1 MGKKADS
8 GPEMAQYKK
17 LGRGMADVSPI
28 FNDPGLGS
36 RTRFIALVNPGP
48 AISCP
53 FLACNL
59 SICLARAGARVLVID
74 RSKVAPDVGFLF
86 GIDPP
91 YSPFQQIDIASD
103 EVPSL
108 NSISPPELYLSNFF
122 SDALVHSRNGEVDT
136 ILFCMAGS
144 QSELPSKVSKLLVPL
159 FPDPDEVEEYAH
171 FINELYR
178 ISGGVDVGFVFYRA
192 SSASEAE
199 RCFQSISEIVRPGP
213 ARPLVNYG
221 VLMDDP
227 AIERSIL
234 ERTPLAVTRT
244 RTLPYRSIA
253 QISRFLSDAGSV
265 SPVGTEG
272 ATHWAPEARPC

>member
-1 MGKKADS
+1 
-8 GPEMAQYKK
+8 MAQYKK

-36 RTRFIALVNPGP
+36 RSRYIALVNPGP

-59 SICLARAGARVLVID
+59 SICMARSGARVLVID

-86 GIDPP
+86 GVDPP
-91 YSPFQQIDIASD
+91 YSPFQPIDIASD
-103 EVPSL
+103 EVPTL
-108 NSISPPELYLSNFF
+108 HRISPPELYLSHFF

-144 QSELPSKVSKLLVPL
+144 QSELPSKVGNILVPL
-159 FPDPDEVEEYAH
+159 FPEPDEVETYGK

-178 ISGGVDVGFVFYRA
+178 LSGGVEVGIVFYRA

-221 VLMDDP
+221 ILMDDP

-253 QISRFLSDAGSV
+253 QISRFLLDTGR
-265 SPVGTEG
+265 GTHIGTGES
-272 ATHWAPEARPC
+272 AHRTPETRPC

>member
-1 MGKKADS
+1 
-8 GPEMAQYKK
+8 MAQYKK

-36 RTRFIALVNPGP
+36 RSRYIALVNPGP

-59 SICLARAGARVLVID
+59 SICMARSGARVLVID

-86 GIDPP
+86 GVDPP
-91 YSPFQQIDIASD
+91 YSPFQPIDLASE
-103 EVPSL
+103 EVPTL
-108 NSISPPELYLSNFF
+108 HRISPPTLYLSNFF
-122 SDALVHSRNGEVDT
+122 SDALVHSRNGEIDT
-136 ILFCMAGS
+136 VLYCMAGS
-144 QSELPSKVSKLLVPL
+144 QSELPSKVGHILVPL
-159 FPDPDEVEEYAH
+159 FPEPDEVDTNAQ

-178 ISGGVDVGFVFYRA
+178 LSGGIEVGIVFYRA
-192 SSASEAE
+192 SSALEAE

-221 VLMDDP
+221 ILMDDP

-253 QISRFLSDAGSV
+253 QISRFLLDADRRTHIE
-265 SPVGTEG
+265 TEG
-272 ATHWAPEARPC
+272 SAHQTPEARPC